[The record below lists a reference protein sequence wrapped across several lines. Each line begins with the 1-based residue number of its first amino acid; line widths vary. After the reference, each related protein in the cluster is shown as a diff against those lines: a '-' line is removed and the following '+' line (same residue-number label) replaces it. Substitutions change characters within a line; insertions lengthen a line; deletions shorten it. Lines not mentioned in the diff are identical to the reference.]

1 MGGLTL
7 LLLHVYHP
15 DKRPEDQQRTWAAL
29 EGFERSQVFP
39 VLHYATTGP
48 DGYWKA
54 LEACWK
60 VTGPLVVLEQDIVP
74 RVDQVDELLCCDEPY
89 CAFDFRLAHGVPW
102 SQVKGGHG
110 FGLAKFSVAARSSIV
125 ATPQVPHAPWPD
137 TVPLLHERLA
147 PVHVHGPL
155 IEHHHGLA

>member
-1 MGGLTL
+1 L

-15 DKRPEDQQRTWAAL
+15 DKRREDQEATWAAL
-29 EGFERSQVFP
+29 SALEATQEFGIVHF
-39 VLHYATTGP
+39 ATTGP

-54 LEACWK
+54 LETCWG
-60 VTGPLVVLEQDIVP
+60 VPGNLVVLEQDIVP
-74 RVDQVDELLCCDEPY
+74 TIDHIDELQVCARPY

-110 FGLAKFSVAARSSIV
+110 FGLAKFSATARRSIV
-125 ATPQVPHAPWPD
+125 ARPQVPHAPWPD

-147 PVHVHGPL
+147 PVHIHGPL